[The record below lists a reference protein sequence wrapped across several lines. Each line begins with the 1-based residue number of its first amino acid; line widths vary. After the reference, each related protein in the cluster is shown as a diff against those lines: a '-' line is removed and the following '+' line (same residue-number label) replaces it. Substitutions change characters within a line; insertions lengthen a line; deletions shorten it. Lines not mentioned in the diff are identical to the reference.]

1 MTSRKTPAAA
11 RPTAVP
17 KPQLTDTERQQ
28 MTVAAEGAV
37 AMHRGLEAMRQI
49 NYRAVQATLSRFTAA
64 AEQLKTPREPLA
76 LVSVSTELMRLQ
88 IEGATSY
95 WRDPRQRCTRDAD
108 AVVGM
113 LEPPGG
119 ERRHP
124 AGRASAMDSIPA
136 LPLVLQGLNTGSDRT
151 GEARSR

>member
-49 NYRAVQATLSRFTAA
+49 NDRAVRATLSRFTAA

-95 WRDPRQRCTRDAD
+95 WRDLGSA
-108 AVVGM
+108 A
-113 LEPPGG
+113 LEMQAQLLGCSSHLV
-119 ERRHP
+119 ESDVILQ
-124 AGRASAMDSIPA
+124 AASAMDSIPA